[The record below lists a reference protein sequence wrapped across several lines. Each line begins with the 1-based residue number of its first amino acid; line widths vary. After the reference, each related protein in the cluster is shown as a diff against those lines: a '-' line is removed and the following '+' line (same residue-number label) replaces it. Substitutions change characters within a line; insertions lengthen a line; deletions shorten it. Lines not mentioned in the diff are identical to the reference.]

1 MKLEISYNKKTGKY
15 LEVKQYATE
24 HTMGQ
29 RINQKKI
36 KILFEMNENGNTTH
50 QNIWDIV
57 KAVLWG
63 KFILT

>member
-36 KILFEMNENGNTTH
+36 KILFEMNEN
-50 QNIWDIV
+50 
-57 KAVLWG
+57 
-63 KFILT
+63 